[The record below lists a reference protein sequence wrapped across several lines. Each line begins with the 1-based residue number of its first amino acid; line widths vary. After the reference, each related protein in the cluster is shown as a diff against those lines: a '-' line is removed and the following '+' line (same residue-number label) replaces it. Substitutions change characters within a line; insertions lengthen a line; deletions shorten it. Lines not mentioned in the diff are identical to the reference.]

1 MTLNDWLH
9 DNNMTQQE
17 LADKLGVTRETVN
30 RMANGKP
37 TDSFVGK
44 FAKVFG
50 GVETDAA
57 FPQPQEA

>member
-17 LADKLGVTRETVN
+17 LAAKLGVTRETVN

-44 FAKVFG
+44 FAKAFG
-50 GVETDAA
+50 GEAA
-57 FPQPQEA
+57 QALITKEK